1 MGISV
6 LIVDDDPHI
15 GTALQHLFAQ
25 KNVSCIFTPSLNDAR
40 EALRRNSFSVAL
52 VDLILGDENGLKFVE
67 EFQTTFPLASVI
79 IITGRDDVQSAQKAI
94 RLKVYDYITKPFRLN
109 TIWQVVSS
117 AHKNYELRVQREQLE
132 KEKEEYAQRLEREV
146 AAKTEAVHKTARFYQ
161 KLAFDIPFGIM
172 SVVDDKVVFINRAA
186 LDIIGRREFEGNVH
200 DLIDPAK
207 KKSFK
212 RVLNETIRNRKTL
225 SLRFRVNKYQQD
237 IKPPVFASFLPTNFD
252 DERGAIIAFNDQTS
266 IMESRV
272 KEMRYRSEYFKEYH
286 LSLIG
291 QLASGIAHNLNT
303 PLSIIQ
309 GNAELLSIKFPD
321 LTETRMI
328 LRQTEHMGRQIS
340 NLIKKGKNEL
350 VREEEEIDLNELI
363 RDEVE
368 FSKSN
373 LYFKHYIETTM
384 ALADR
389 LPLVRGVFYDFSV
402 CLSAVMQNA
411 VDAMYNCD
419 TRKLHIRTTFDAQWV
434 TLSISDTGMG
444 MSPEVKDKIFD
455 PFFTTKAHF
464 DDLEADNKLPRGNG
478 LGLSMVKDVVEHYGL
493 QLHVDSQPGEGT
505 TFTIKFPRISR
516 ATE

>member
-1 MGISV
+1 MEISV

-15 GTALQHLFAQ
+15 GTTLQHLFAQ
-25 KNVSCIFTPSLNDAR
+25 KNVPCLYTPSLNEAR
-40 EALRRNSFSVAL
+40 EALKTNRFSVAL
-52 VDLILGDENGLKFVE
+52 IDLVLGDENGLKFVE
-67 EFQTTFPLASVI
+67 EFQSAFPLASVI
-79 IITGRDDVQSAQKAI
+79 IITGRDDVQSAQQAI
-94 RLKVYDYITKPFRLN
+94 RLKVFDYITKPFRLN
-109 TIWQVVSS
+109 TIWQVVSN
-117 AHKNYELRVQREQLE
+117 AHKNHEVRVQREILE
-132 KEKEEYAQRLEREV
+132 REKEEYAQKLEREV
-146 AAKTEAVHKTARFYQ
+146 AAKTEEIHKTAQFYK
-161 KLAFDIPFGIM
+161 KLAYDIPFGIM
-172 SVVDDKVVFINRAA
+172 SVVDDQVIFINRAA
-186 LDIIGRREFEGNVH
+186 LDIIGRETYEGNVH
-200 DLIDPAK
+200 DLIDSAK

-212 RVLNETIRNRKTL
+212 RVLDETVKCRKTL
-225 SLRFRVNKYQQD
+225 SLRFRVKKYGEEVR
-237 IKPPVFASFLPTNFD
+237 PPVFASFLPTNFD
-252 DERGAIIAFNDQTS
+252 DESGAIIAFNDQTT

-321 LTETRMI
+321 LTETQMI

-373 LYFKHYIETTM
+373 LYFKHYIETTLD
-384 ALADR
+384 LADR

-402 CLSAVMQNA
+402 CLSAVIQNA

-419 TRKLHIRTTFDAQWV
+419 TRKLHIRTTSDREWV

-444 MSPEVKDKIFD
+444 MSPEIKEKIFD

-464 DDLEADNKLPRGNG
+464 DDMKADSKLPRGNG

-493 QLHVDSQPGEGT
+493 QLQVDSRPRAGT

-516 ATE
+516 AT